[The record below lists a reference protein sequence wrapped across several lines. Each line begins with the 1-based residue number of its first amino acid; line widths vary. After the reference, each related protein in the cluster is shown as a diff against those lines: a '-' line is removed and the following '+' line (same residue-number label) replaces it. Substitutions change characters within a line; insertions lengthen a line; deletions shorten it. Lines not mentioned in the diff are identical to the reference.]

1 MKKKWLFGLGLALA
15 LALGVVV
22 LTGCEPGSS
31 ASGQITGLNL
41 SSQQEGIFVSGAG
54 KATAVPDVATLS
66 LGIEAQA
73 ATVAA
78 AQSQAASA
86 MDKVMAS
93 LTSNGVAKK
102 DIQTQ
107 YFNISRVSRWDEKT
121 QQEVVIGY
129 RVTNVVT
136 AKIRNLDKAGSIID
150 AVAIAG
156 GDLTRING
164 ISFSV
169 EDPSSYYAEARKLAM
184 ADAKAKANQLASA
197 AGVTLGK
204 ATYISENTYTPPI
217 AAPMALKAEALA
229 APETPISPGEME
241 ITTTVQITFAIK

>member
-15 LALGVVV
+15 LALGVAV

-121 QQEVVIGY
+121 QEGVVIRY

-164 ISFSV
+164 LSFSV
-169 EDPSSYYAEARKLAM
+169 
-184 ADAKAKANQLASA
+184 
-197 AGVTLGK
+197 
-204 ATYISENTYTPPI
+204 
-217 AAPMALKAEALA
+217 
-229 APETPISPGEME
+229 
-241 ITTTVQITFAIK
+241 